1 MKKQKKIKEQLEKME
16 NSLANAEDYIAQNIN
31 VEVSSWLH
39 TDDWRG
45 KSGHPLWM
53 KNFMIPTTKKGVKKK
68 QKALEKID
76 AKSREKL
83 KQRRKLS

>member
-1 MKKQKKIKEQLEKME
+1 MKKQKKIKEQIEKME
-16 NSLANAEDYIAQNIN
+16 TTLTDAEEYIAQNIN
-31 VEVSSWLH
+31 VEGSSWLH

-53 KNFMIPTTKKGVKKK
+53 KNFMIPITKKRLKKK
-68 QKALEKID
+68 EKALQTID